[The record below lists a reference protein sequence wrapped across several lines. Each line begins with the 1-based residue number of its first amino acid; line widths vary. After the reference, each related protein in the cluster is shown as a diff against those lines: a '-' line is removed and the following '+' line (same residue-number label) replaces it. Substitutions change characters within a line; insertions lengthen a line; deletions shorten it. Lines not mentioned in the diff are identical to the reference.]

1 VFCCR
6 EAAARHDFL
15 EEDAGRMKTIGAITY
30 GAVVVL
36 AAALLYI
43 GYKTVVAGRPA
54 PGAGGAPAV
63 ESVVTGI
70 VSRTAEQTVFEAAA
84 RGGETMTATQN
95 TSEYYLT
102 GAREV
107 EVGDRLVVTLTD
119 GGWVFVDYV
128 RIYGV
133 LILGGVFAALLLAL
147 GRFKG
152 VGAILSLG
160 LTGAAVFAVFIPAF
174 LSGKNIYAY
183 SIMVCVFSTV
193 FTLLIVSGV
202 SRKTLAAIGGCIG
215 GVLVACLLTL
225 LMNGILHITGVI
237 SEDTMYMA
245 ALPTGDPVDMKAV
258 VFAGTAIGAVGA
270 VMDVAM
276 SVSSSLWELK
286 RNASHVRFG
295 SLFKSG
301 MNIGRDIMG
310 TMTNTLVLAYIGN
323 SLSILLLLVVYINSF
338 TELFNSGSVIVELL
352 QSIVGSFGILAAMP
366 LTTLFCAVL
375 YQNFRA
381 PAAEGGGAN
390 E

>member
-1 VFCCR
+1 
-6 EAAARHDFL
+6 
-15 EEDAGRMKTIGAITY
+15 MKTIRAIMY
-30 GAVVVL
+30 GAVVLL
-36 AAALLYI
+36 AVVLLYI
-43 GYKTVVAGRPA
+43 GYKTAVAGLPVL
-54 PGAGGAPAV
+54 GAGGAPAV
-63 ESVVTGI
+63 ESVVTRI
-70 VSRTAEQTVFEAAA
+70 VSRTAEQTVFEAAV
-84 RGGETMTATQN
+84 RGGETATVTQN

-102 GAREV
+102 GAKEA
-107 EVGDRLVVTLTD
+107 EVGDRVIAVLTD
-119 GGWVFVDYV
+119 DGWAFVDYV

-133 LILGGVFAALLLAL
+133 FILGGVFAALLLAF

-152 VGAILSLG
+152 VGALLSLG
-160 LTGAAVFAVFIPAF
+160 LTGVAVFAVFIPAF

-193 FTLLIVSGV
+193 FTLLIVSGMN
-202 SRKTLAAIGGCIG
+202 RKTLAAIGGCVG

-225 LMNGILHITGVI
+225 LMNGVLHITGVI

-245 ALPTGDPVDMKAV
+245 TLPTGDPVDMKAV
-258 VFAGTAIGAVGA
+258 VFAGVAIGAVGA

-338 TELFNSGSVIVELL
+338 IELFNNGSVIVELL

-366 LTTLFCAVL
+366 LTTLFCAFL
-375 YQNFRA
+375 YQNIRA
-381 PAAEGGGAN
+381 PAAEGGSAD